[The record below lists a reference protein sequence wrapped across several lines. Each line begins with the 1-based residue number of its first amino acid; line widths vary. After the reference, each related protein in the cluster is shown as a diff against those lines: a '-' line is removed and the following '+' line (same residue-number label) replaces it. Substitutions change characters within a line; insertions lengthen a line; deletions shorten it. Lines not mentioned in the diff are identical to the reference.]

1 MNIVYAV
8 KIFAALAIVLGVMRL
23 VLGDSLRVVA
33 TTSDWRA
40 GWTTILGTLFV
51 SCFSWKVPL
60 FFVVFSAWALYV
72 PRLFGKDGQ
81 GRLPAYALLACVSPQ
96 FAMELENIGPIQDV
110 LSLNVYRILAIFILL
125 PEAFRLI
132 ARREREPRPSWF
144 VLTDLAMFGYFAYW
158 TLYLFG
164 HRNATTLVRE
174 GAGVFLDYVLPY
186 YVVSRA
192 CISHELRQRVM
203 AMVLFGAAYEAMVGL
218 FEAVSRHFLYAQL
231 QYLYGA
237 RWSMLEGLTRGWL
250 VRAQAGFGG
259 PLVLA
264 VLLVFG
270 IGIWLALKPVAKS
283 RPYALL
289 GAVLLAGLVATLS
302 RGPILAYLVLAGGL
316 VALRFISAPKLLLT
330 SLALALVVAG
340 TWNLG
345 LGEFV
350 VGLINSLSGGDR
362 TADFNVA
369 YREELLKTSIAL
381 IKQSPWF
388 GVPNYIQ
395 EMESLRQGE
404 GIIDLVNTYLVVTLN
419 VGLVGLA
426 LFLLPF
432 LVTLWKLATSLSE
445 ESYALRRETL
455 VWIPLTLA
463 IMVTVFTVSPV
474 SIIRSILVW
483 VVAFAV
489 AMLRERA
496 PARASM
502 RPAPSLMA
510 AGGA

>member
-8 KIFAALAIVLGVMRL
+8 KIFAALAIVLGLMRL
-23 VLGDSLRVVA
+23 VAANGLRVV
-33 TTSDWRA
+33 TTPTDWRA
-40 GWTTILGTLFV
+40 GWTAILGTLAI

-60 FFVVFSAWALYV
+60 FFMVFSAWALYV

-96 FAMELENIGPIQDV
+96 FSMELENIGPIQD
-110 LSLNVYRILAIFILL
+110 LLRLDIYRVLAIFILL
-125 PEAFRLI
+125 PEAVRLI
-132 ARREREPRPSWF
+132 SRREREPRPSWL
-144 VLTDLAMFGYFAYW
+144 VVTDFAMFGYFAYW

-174 GAGVFLDYVLPY
+174 GAGIFLDYVLPY

-192 CISHELRQRVM
+192 CIAHELRQRVM
-203 AMVLFGAAYEAMVGL
+203 SMMLFGAVYEAMVGL
-218 FEAVSRHFLYAQL
+218 VEGVSRHFLYAQL
-231 QYLYGA
+231 QYLYGE

-264 VLLVFG
+264 VLLLFG
-270 IGIWLALKPVAKS
+270 FGIWLALKPAAKS
-283 RPYALL
+283 RPYALV
-289 GAVLLAGLVATLS
+289 GFILLAGLAATLS
-302 RGPILAYLVLAGGL
+302 RGPILAFLVMAGFLA
-316 VALRFISAPKLLLT
+316 ATRFIAAPRLLLA
-330 SLALALVVAG
+330 SGALAVVVAA
-340 TWNLG
+340 TWSMG

-350 VGLINSLSGGDR
+350 VGLINSVSGGDK

-369 YREELLKTSIAL
+369 YREELLRTSIAL

-426 LFLLPF
+426 MFVLPF
-432 LVTLWKLATSLSE
+432 LVTLWKLATGIPDDS
-445 ESYALRRETL
+445 AVLRRETI
-455 VWIPLTLA
+455 VWIALTLGV
-463 IMVTVFTVSPV
+463 MVTVFTVSPV
-474 SIIRSILVW
+474 SIIRSILMW
-483 VVAFAV
+483 VIAFAV

-496 PARASM
+496 PARA
-502 RPAPSLMA
+502 RLQPAVTLANA
-510 AGGA
+510 A